1 MNLPNALSLGRLL
14 AVPIIVWLLL
24 QEAYVGAF
32 LIFVLAGVSD
42 AVDGYLAK
50 QFGMDTEIGRFLDPI
65 ADKTLLVSVY
75 ITLGH
80 QEILPVW
87 LVILVVSRD
96 LLIVGGALLA
106 YTMSQPMRPT
116 PLFISKINTVLQI
129 SLAATA
135 LGDIAFQV
143 GLTGLVTL
151 LVFAVAASTTLS
163 GARYL
168 GNWIR
173 DSGTEQPR

>member
-14 AVPIIVWLLL
+14 AVPIVVWLLL

-42 AVDGYLAK
+42 AIDGYLAK

-106 YTMSQPMRPT
+106 YTMSQPLRPT

-173 DSGTEQPR
+173 DSSMEQPR

>member
-14 AVPIIVWLLL
+14 AVPVIVWLLL

-32 LIFVLAGVSD
+32 VVFVLAGVSD

-65 ADKTLLVSVY
+65 ADKTLLVSIY
-75 ITLGH
+75 ITLGY

-129 SLAATA
+129 SLAATV
-135 LGDIAFQV
+135 LGDVAFRV
-143 GLTGLVTL
+143 GLEALATVLIY
-151 LVFAVAASTTLS
+151 AVAATTALS

-168 GNWIR
+168 VNWVR
-173 DSGTEQPR
+173 DSGMEQA

>member
-14 AVPIIVWLLL
+14 AVPIVVWLLL

-32 LIFVLAGVSD
+32 LVFVLAGVSD

-116 PLFISKINTVLQI
+116 PFKW
-129 SLAATA
+129 
-135 LGDIAFQV
+135 D
-143 GLTGLVTL
+143 
-151 LVFAVAASTTLS
+151 
-163 GARYL
+163 
-168 GNWIR
+168 
-173 DSGTEQPR
+173 

>member
-14 AVPIIVWLLL
+14 AVPVIVWLLL

-32 LIFVLAGVSD
+32 VVFVLAGVSD

-65 ADKTLLVSVY
+65 ADKTLLVSIY
-75 ITLGH
+75 ITLGY

-129 SLAATA
+129 SLAATV
-135 LGDIAFQV
+135 LGDVAFRV
-143 GLTGLVTL
+143 GLEALATALIY
-151 LVFAVAASTTLS
+151 AVAATTALS

-168 GNWIR
+168 VNWVR
-173 DSGTEQPR
+173 DSGMERAR

>member
-14 AVPIIVWLLL
+14 AVPIVVWLLL

-42 AVDGYLAK
+42 AIDGYLAK

-116 PLFISKINTVLQI
+116 PLFISKVNTVLQI

-173 DSGTEQPR
+173 DSGMEQSR